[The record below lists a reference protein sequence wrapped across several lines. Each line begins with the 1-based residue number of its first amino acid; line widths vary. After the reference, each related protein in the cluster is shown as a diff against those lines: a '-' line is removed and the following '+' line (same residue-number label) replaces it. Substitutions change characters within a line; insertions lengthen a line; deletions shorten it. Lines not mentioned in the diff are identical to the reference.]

1 MNCPIENVLA
11 ISESNYLIS
20 CNALNEKGVTDYIAL
35 LAAQGFIETSRM
47 QTQTGQLVQVKF
59 EKDGMLVDQ
68 MISPQ
73 PSAWGIH
80 IAIQTK

>member
-1 MNCPIENVLA
+1 
-11 ISESNYLIS
+11 
-20 CNALNEKGVTDYIAL
+20 VTDDIAL

-59 EKDGMLVDQ
+59 EKDGMLVDL

-80 IAIQTK
+80 IAIQNK